1 MNKKLKQIL
10 SIFAAGTVAVTM
22 GLSAFAA
29 PVDEATID
37 RNRKASLSVYK
48 YDITSAE
55 KDGVWTTDGY
65 QSTGVYDETGVNNIL
80 GNPDKPKV
88 LPNGDTSY
96 GYAVKGVEFTYKK
109 VAGIST
115 FSEKGT
121 VSNLFGFEAE
131 GNEETM
137 LRSIGLSFADRE
149 TEADA
154 VVNGKQMYYFT
165 SDTLMKAVTDSLADD
180 PIGVKNA
187 LETYVKNNG
196 GTAMEETDSYGHTE
210 ATNLDLGLYLVVETK
225 VPEYVTTTVAPFL
238 ISLPMTA
245 VNGSNAADGGT
256 RWIYDVTVYPKNATG
271 SPDLEKTVRESKADT
286 GKNQGKTDD
295 ISDGYAQTATGSAGD
310 VMEYQI
316 VSTLPEITSA
326 ASYLTEYIFAD
337 TLSEGLTYRKNDL
350 LVEWYLD
357 KACTEKITGWEE
369 ISGKYTVAYGEHTMT
384 ITMTEE
390 GLSEINSSY
399 SGCTMRITYAAVV
412 NSNDTVVC
420 GDTGNPNEVV
430 LTWKRTNIDYYDTLK
445 DDCHVY
451 TYAIDLTKRFADNKG
466 DFSKVNFVIQ
476 NDTDGYFVKAELIDG
491 VYYVTGHTAD
501 EAEATRFVPTD
512 NGKVI
517 VKGLEDDTY
526 SITETA
532 TDNGYRL
539 LKENIQVVITA
550 EESDNICPSCLAKT
564 LEASATVDGQSVVMV
579 ADGDSAS
586 AVVPLTVIN
595 HRKTLIP
602 GTGEAG
608 NWLITIGGIALASA
622 SCMIFIW
629 SLKKKNRA

>member
-1 MNKKLKQIL
+1 MNKKWKQIL
-10 SIFAAGTVAVTM
+10 STLAAGAVAVTM
-22 GLSAFAA
+22 GLSVFAA
-29 PVDEATID
+29 PVNEATID
-37 RNRKASLSVYK
+37 MSRKASLSVYK

-55 KDGVWTTDGY
+55 KDGVWTIDGY
-65 QSTGVYDETGVNNIL
+65 QSTGVYDETGVNTVL
-80 GNPDKPKV
+80 GNPDQPKT

-109 VAGIST
+109 VAEIST

-121 VSNLFGFEAE
+121 VSNLFGFEAGE
-131 GNEETM
+131 TEETM
-137 LRSIGLSFADRE
+137 LQAIGLSFADRE
-149 TEADA
+149 TEADRM
-154 VVNGKQMYYFT
+154 VNGKQMYYFT
-165 SDTLMKAVTDSLADD
+165 SDTLMKAMTDSLADD
-180 PIGVKNA
+180 PIGVKNV
-187 LETYVKNNG
+187 LEAYVKDHG
-196 GTAMEETDSYGHTE
+196 GTAMPETDSYGHTE
-210 ATNLDLGLYLVVETK
+210 ATDLDLGLYLVVETK

-245 VNGSNAADGGT
+245 VNGTNATDGGT

-271 SPDLEKTVRESKADT
+271 NPDLEKTVRESKTDT
-286 GKNQGKTDD
+286 GKNQGKNDD
-295 ISDGYAQTATGSAGD
+295 ILDGYAKTATGSAGD
-310 VMEYQI
+310 VMDYQVI
-316 VSTLPEITSA
+316 STLPAITSA
-326 ASYLTEYIFAD
+326 ASYLTTYTFAD
-337 TLSEGLTYRKNDL
+337 TLSEGIAYRKNDL
-350 LVEWYLD
+350 LIEWYKD
-357 KACTEKITGWEE
+357 KACTEKITAWEE
-369 ISGKYTVAYGEHTMT
+369 TSGKYTAAYGEHTMT

-390 GLSEINSSY
+390 GLSEINSIY
-399 SGCTMRITYAAVV
+399 SGCTMRITYAAAI
-412 NSNDTVVC
+412 NSDDTVVC

-430 LTWKRTNIDYYDTLK
+430 LTWKRTNTNYYDTLK
-445 DDCHVY
+445 GDCHVY
-451 TYAIDLTKRFADNKG
+451 TYAIDLTKKFADNKG
-466 DFSKVNFVIQ
+466 DFSKVNFVMQ

-491 VYYVTGHTAD
+491 VYYVTGHAAD
-501 EAEATRFVPTD
+501 EADATVFVPID

-526 SITETA
+526 SITEIA

-564 LEASATVDGQSVVMV
+564 LGASATVDGQSVVMA

-608 NWLITIGGIALASA
+608 NWLITIGGIVLAAVSF
-622 SCMIFIW
+622 MV
-629 SLKKKNRA
+629 LLYTRKQKQN

>member
-1 MNKKLKQIL
+1 MNKKWKQIL
-10 SIFAAGTVAVTM
+10 SILAAGTVAVTM

-109 VAGIST
+109 VAEIST

-131 GNEETM
+131 GTEETM
-137 LRSIGLSFADRE
+137 LRAIGLSFADRE
-149 TEADA
+149 TEADT
-154 VVNGKQMYYFT
+154 VINGKQMYYFT

-238 ISLPMTA
+238 VSLPMTA

-286 GKNQGKTDD
+286 GKNQGKTSD
-295 ISDGYAQTATGSAGD
+295 ISDGYAQTATGSASD

-316 VSTLPEITSA
+316 VSTLPAITST
-326 ASYLTEYIFAD
+326 ASYLTEYVFAD
-337 TLSEGLTYRKNDL
+337 TLSEGLAYRKNDL
-350 LVEWYLD
+350 LIEWYKD
-357 KACTEKITGWEE
+357 KECTEKMTEWNEA
-369 ISGKYTVAYGEHTMT
+369 SGKFTVAYEEHTMT
-384 ITMTEE
+384 VTMTET
-390 GLSEINSSY
+390 GLAEINPAY
-399 SGCTMRITYAAVV
+399 SGCTMRITYAAVI
-412 NSNDTVVC
+412 NSDDTVVC
-420 GDTGNPNEVV
+420 GDAGNPNEVV
-430 LTWKRTNIDYYDTLK
+430 LIWKRTNTDYYDTLK

-451 TYAIDLTKRFADNKG
+451 TYAIDLTKKFADNKG
-466 DFSKVNFVIQ
+466 DFSKVSFVIQ
-476 NDTDGYFVKAELIDG
+476 NDTDGYFVQAKLIGD
-491 VYYVTGHTAD
+491 VYYVTGRAAD
-501 EAEATRFVPTD
+501 EADATLFVPAD
-512 NGKVI
+512 NGKVV
-517 VKGLEDDTY
+517 VKGLEDDVY
-526 SITETA
+526 SITETT

-539 LKENIQVVITA
+539 LKEAIQVVITA
-550 EESDNICPSCLAKT
+550 EESDDICSVCLEKT
-564 LEASATVDGQSVVMV
+564 LTASATVDGTSVSMA
-579 ADGDSAS
+579 ADGASAS

-608 NWLITIGGIALASA
+608 NLLFTIGGIALAAVSF
-622 SCMIFIW
+622 MI
-629 SLKKKNRA
+629 LVYTRRKKEN

>member
-1 MNKKLKQIL
+1 MNKKWKQVL
-10 SIFAAGTVAVTM
+10 STFTAGAVAVTM

-29 PVDEATID
+29 PVNEATID
-37 RNRKASLSVYK
+37 MSRKASLSVYK

-65 QSTGVYDETGVNNIL
+65 QSTGVYDETGVNNRL
-80 GNPDKPKV
+80 GNPDQPKT

-96 GYAVKGVEFTYKK
+96 GYAVKGVELTYKK
-109 VAGIST
+109 VADIST
-115 FSEKGT
+115 FTDHGT
-121 VSNLFGFEAE
+121 ISTLFGFEA
-131 GNEETM
+131 GGTEETM
-137 LRSIGLSFADRE
+137 LQAIGLSFADRE

-165 SDTLMKAVTDSLADD
+165 SDALMKAMTDSLADD
-180 PIGVKNA
+180 PTGVKNV
-187 LETYVKNNG
+187 LEAYVNDHG
-196 GTAMEETDSYGHTE
+196 GTAMPETDSYGHTE
-210 ATNLDLGLYLVVETK
+210 ARDLDLGLYLVVETK
-225 VPEYVTTTVAPFL
+225 VPEYVTTTIAPFL

-245 VNGSNAADGGT
+245 VNGTNATDGGT

-271 SPDLEKTVRESKADT
+271 NPDLEKTVRESKADT
-286 GKNQGKTDD
+286 GKNQGKSDD
-295 ISDGYAQTATGSAGD
+295 ILDGYAKTATGSAGD
-310 VMEYQI
+310 VMDYQVI
-316 VSTLPEITSA
+316 STLPAITSA
-326 ASYLTEYIFAD
+326 ASYLTTYTFAD
-337 TLSEGLTYRKNDL
+337 TLSEGITYRKNDL
-350 LVEWYLD
+350 LIEWYKD
-357 KACTEKITGWEE
+357 KACTEKITAWEE
-369 ISGKYTVAYGEHTMT
+369 TSGKFTVAYVEHTMT

>member
-1 MNKKLKQIL
+1 MNKKWKQML
-10 SIFAAGTVAVTM
+10 STLAAGTVAVTM

-29 PVDEATID
+29 PVNEATID
-37 RNRKASLSVYK
+37 MSRKASLSVYQ

-65 QSTGVYDETGVNNIL
+65 QSTGVYDETGVNNRL
-80 GNPDKPKV
+80 GNPDQPKT

-96 GYAVKGVEFTYKK
+96 GYAVKGVKFTYKK
-109 VAGIST
+109 VADIST
-115 FSEKGT
+115 FTDHGT
-121 VSNLFGFEAE
+121 ISTLFGFEA
-131 GNEETM
+131 GGTEETM
-137 LRSIGLSFADRE
+137 LQAIGLSFADRE

-165 SDTLMKAVTDSLADD
+165 SDALMKAMTDSLADD
-180 PIGVKNA
+180 PTGVKNV
-187 LETYVKNNG
+187 LEAYVNDHG
-196 GTAMEETDSYGHTE
+196 GTAIPETDSYGHTE
-210 ATNLDLGLYLVVETK
+210 ARDLDLGLYLVVETK
-225 VPEYVTTTVAPFL
+225 VPEYVTTTIAPFL

-245 VNGSNAADGGT
+245 VNGTNATDGGT

-271 SPDLEKTVRESKADT
+271 NPDLEKTVRESKADT
-286 GKNQGKTDD
+286 GKNQGKSDD
-295 ISDGYAQTATGSAGD
+295 ILDGYAKTATGSAGD
-310 VMEYQI
+310 VMDYQVI
-316 VSTLPEITSA
+316 STLPAITSA
-326 ASYLTEYIFAD
+326 ASYLTTYTFAD
-337 TLSEGLTYRKNDL
+337 TLSEGITYRKNDL
-350 LVEWYLD
+350 LIEWYKD
-357 KACTEKITGWEE
+357 KACTEKITAWEE
-369 ISGKYTVAYGEHTMT
+369 TSGKFTVAYVEHTMT

>member
-1 MNKKLKQIL
+1 MNKKRKQIL
-10 SIFAAGTVAVTM
+10 SILAAGAVAVTM

-37 RNRKASLSVYK
+37 RNRKGPLSVYK

-80 GNPDKPKV
+80 GNPDKPKA

-96 GYAVKGVEFTYKK
+96 GYAVKGVAFTYKK
-109 VAGIST
+109 VAEIST

-131 GNEETM
+131 GTGETM
-137 LRSIGLSFADRE
+137 LRAIGLSFADRE
-149 TEADA
+149 TEA
-154 VVNGKQMYYFT
+154 VVNGKRIYYFT

-187 LETYVKNNG
+187 LEAYVKDNG
-196 GTAMEETDSYGHTE
+196 GTAMPETDSYGHTE
-210 ATNLDLGLYLVVETK
+210 ATDLDLGLYLVVETK
-225 VPEYVTTTVAPFL
+225 VPEYVTATVAPFL

-245 VNGSNAADGGT
+245 VNGTNAADGGT
-256 RWIYDVTVYPKNATG
+256 RWIYDVTVYPKNTTS
-271 SPDLEKTVRESKADT
+271 SPNLEKTVRESKADT
-286 GKNQGKTDD
+286 DTTDD

-310 VMEYQI
+310 IMEYQI
-316 VSTLPEITSA
+316 VSTLPAITST

-337 TLSEGLTYRKNDL
+337 TLSEGITYRKNNL
-350 LVEWYLD
+350 LIEWYKD
-357 KACTEKITGWEE
+357 KACTEKITEWEE
-369 ISGKYTVAYGEHTMT
+369 TSGKYTVAYGEHTMT

-399 SGCTMRITYAAVV
+399 GGRTMRITYAAVI
-412 NSNDTVVC
+412 NSEDTVVC
-420 GDTGNPNEVV
+420 GDAGNSNEVV
-430 LTWKRTNIDYYDTLK
+430 LIWKRTNTDYYDTLK

-451 TYAIDLTKRFADNKG
+451 TYAIDLTKKFADNNG
-466 DFSKVNFVIQ
+466 DFSKVSFVIQ
-476 NDTDGYFVKAELIDG
+476 NDTDGYFVQATLIDN
-491 VYYVTGHTAD
+491 VYYVTGHAAD
-501 EAEATRFVPTD
+501 EADATVFVPTD
-512 NGKVI
+512 NGKVV
-517 VKGLEDDTY
+517 VKGLEDDAY
-526 SITETA
+526 SITETT

-539 LKENIQVVITA
+539 LKEAIQVVITA
-550 EESDNICPSCLAKT
+550 EESDDICPVCLAKT
-564 LEASATVDGQSVVMV
+564 LTALATADGKSVSMT

-608 NWLITIGGIALASA
+608 NLLFTIGGIALAAVSF
-622 SCMIFIW
+622 MV
-629 SLKKKNRA
+629 LVYTRKKKQN

>member
-1 MNKKLKQIL
+1 
-10 SIFAAGTVAVTM
+10 
-22 GLSAFAA
+22 
-29 PVDEATID
+29 
-37 RNRKASLSVYK
+37 
-48 YDITSAE
+48 
-55 KDGVWTTDGY
+55 
-65 QSTGVYDETGVNNIL
+65 
-80 GNPDKPKV
+80 
-88 LPNGDTSY
+88 
-96 GYAVKGVEFTYKK
+96 
-109 VAGIST
+109 
-115 FSEKGT
+115 
-121 VSNLFGFEAE
+121 
-131 GNEETM
+131 
-137 LRSIGLSFADRE
+137 
-149 TEADA
+149 
-154 VVNGKQMYYFT
+154 
-165 SDTLMKAVTDSLADD
+165 
-180 PIGVKNA
+180 
-187 LETYVKNNG
+187 
-196 GTAMEETDSYGHTE
+196 
-210 ATNLDLGLYLVVETK
+210 
-225 VPEYVTTTVAPFL
+225 
-238 ISLPMTA
+238 
-245 VNGSNAADGGT
+245 
-256 RWIYDVTVYPKNATG
+256 
-271 SPDLEKTVRESKADT
+271 
-286 GKNQGKTDD
+286 
-295 ISDGYAQTATGSAGD
+295 
-310 VMEYQI
+310 
-316 VSTLPEITSA
+316 
-326 ASYLTEYIFAD
+326 
-337 TLSEGLTYRKNDL
+337 
-350 LVEWYLD
+350 
-357 KACTEKITGWEE
+357 
-369 ISGKYTVAYGEHTMT
+369 MT

-586 AVVPLTVIN
+586 AVVPLTVSN
-595 HRKTLIP
+595 HR
-602 GTGEAG
+602 
-608 NWLITIGGIALASA
+608 
-622 SCMIFIW
+622 
-629 SLKKKNRA
+629 

>member
-1 MNKKLKQIL
+1 MNKKRKQIL
-10 SIFAAGTVAVTM
+10 SILATGAVVVTM

-96 GYAVKGVEFTYKK
+96 GYAVKGVAFTYKK
-109 VAGIST
+109 VAEIST

-121 VSNLFGFEAE
+121 ISNLFRFEAE
-131 GNEETM
+131 GSGEIM
-137 LRSIGLSFADRE
+137 LRAIGLSFADRE
-149 TEADA
+149 TEA

-165 SDTLMKAVTDSLADD
+165 SDTLMKAVTDSLAND
-180 PIGVKNA
+180 PTGVKNA
-187 LETYVKNNG
+187 LEAYVQDNG
-196 GTAMEETDSYGHTE
+196 GTAMAETDSYGHTE

-245 VNGSNAADGGT
+245 VNGTNAADGGT

-286 GKNQGKTDD
+286 DTTDD
-295 ISDGYAQTATGSAGD
+295 ISDGYAETATGSAGD
-310 VMEYQI
+310 VMDYQI
-316 VSTLPEITSA
+316 ISTLPAITSA

-357 KACTEKITGWEE
+357 EKCTEKMTEWNEA
-369 ISGKYTVAYGEHTMT
+369 SGKFAVAYEEHTMT
-384 ITMTEE
+384 VTMTET
-390 GLSEINSSY
+390 GLAEINSSY
-399 SGCTMRITYAAVV
+399 SGCTMRITYAATI
-412 NSNDTVVC
+412 NSDDTVVC

-430 LTWKRTNIDYYDTLK
+430 LTWKRTNTDYYDTLK

-451 TYAIDLTKRFADNKG
+451 TYAIDLTKKFADNKG
-466 DFSKVNFVIQ
+466 DFSKVSFVIQ
-476 NDTDGYFVKAELIDG
+476 NDTDGYFVQATLIDN
-491 VYYVTGHTAD
+491 VYYVTGHAAD
-501 EAEATRFVPTD
+501 EADATVFVPTD
-512 NGKVI
+512 NGKVV
-517 VKGLEDDTY
+517 VKGLEDDAY
-526 SITETA
+526 SITETT

-539 LKENIQVVITA
+539 LKEAIQVVITA
-550 EESDNICPSCLAKT
+550 EESDDICPVCLAKT
-564 LEASATVDGQSVVMV
+564 LTALATADGKSVSMT

-608 NWLITIGGIALASA
+608 NLLFTIGGIALAAVSF
-622 SCMIFIW
+622 MV
-629 SLKKKNRA
+629 LVYTRKKKQN

>member
-1 MNKKLKQIL
+1 MNKKRKQIL
-10 SIFAAGTVAVTM
+10 SILAAGAVAVTM

-29 PVDEATID
+29 SVNEATID
-37 RNRKASLSVYK
+37 RNRKGSLSVYK

-80 GNPDKPKV
+80 GNPDKPKA

-96 GYAVKGVEFTYKK
+96 GYAVKGVAFTYKK
-109 VAGIST
+109 VAEIFA
-115 FSEKGT
+115 FSNHGT
-121 VSNLFGFEAE
+121 VSHLFGFEAE
-131 GNEETM
+131 GSGETM
-137 LRSIGLSFADRE
+137 LRAIGLSFADRE

-225 VPEYVTTTVAPFL
+225 VPEYVTATVAPFL

-256 RWIYDVTVYPKNATG
+256 RWIYDVTVYPKNTTG
-271 SPDLEKTVRESKADT
+271 SPALEKTVRESKADT
-286 GKNQGKTDD
+286 DITDD
-295 ISDGYAQTATGSAGD
+295 ISDGYAETATGSAGD
-310 VMEYQI
+310 VMDYQI
-316 VSTLPEITSA
+316 ISTLPAITST
-326 ASYLTEYIFAD
+326 ASYLTEYVFAD
-337 TLSEGLTYRKNDL
+337 TLSEGLAYRKNDL
-350 LVEWYLD
+350 LIEWYKD
-357 KACTEKITGWEE
+357 KECTEKMTEWNEA
-369 ISGKYTVAYGEHTMT
+369 SGKFTVAYGEHTMT

-399 SGCTMRITYAAVV
+399 GGRTMRITYAAAI
-412 NSNDTVVC
+412 NSDATVVC

-430 LTWKRTNIDYYDTLK
+430 LTWKRTNTDYYDTLK

-451 TYAIDLTKRFADNKG
+451 TYAIDLTKKFADNKG
-466 DFSKVNFVIQ
+466 DFSKVSFVIQ
-476 NDTDGYFVKAELIDG
+476 NDTDGYFVQATLIDN
-491 VYYVTGHTAD
+491 VYYVTGHAAD
-501 EAEATRFVPTD
+501 EADATVFVPTD
-512 NGKVI
+512 NGKVV
-517 VKGLEDDTY
+517 VKGLEDDAY
-526 SITETA
+526 SITETT

-539 LKENIQVVITA
+539 LKEAIQVVITA
-550 EESDNICPSCLAKT
+550 EESDDICPVCLAKT
-564 LEASATVDGQSVVMV
+564 LTALAT
-579 ADGDSAS
+579 ADGKSVSMTADGASAS

-608 NWLITIGGIALASA
+608 NLLFTIGGIALAAVSF
-622 SCMIFIW
+622 MI
-629 SLKKKNRA
+629 LVYTRKKKQN

>member
-1 MNKKLKQIL
+1 MNKKRKQIL
-10 SIFAAGTVAVTM
+10 SILAAGAVAVTM

-48 YDITSAE
+48 YDIISAE

-96 GYAVKGVEFTYKK
+96 GYAVKGVAFTYKK

-131 GNEETM
+131 GTGETM
-137 LRSIGLSFADRE
+137 LRAIGLSFADRE
-149 TEADA
+149 TEA

-180 PIGVKNA
+180 PTSVKNV
-187 LETYVKNNG
+187 LEAYVKDNG

-238 ISLPMTA
+238 VSLPMTA

-256 RWIYDVTVYPKNATG
+256 RWIYDVTVYPKNTTG
-271 SPDLEKTVRESKADT
+271 SPNLEKTVRESKADT
-286 GKNQGKTDD
+286 DITDD
-295 ISDGYAQTATGSAGD
+295 ISDGYAETATGSAGD

-316 VSTLPEITSA
+316 VSTLPAITST
-326 ASYLTEYIFAD
+326 ASYLTEYVFAD
-337 TLSEGLTYRKNDL
+337 TLSEGLAYRKNNL
-350 LVEWYLD
+350 LIEWYKD
-357 KACTEKITGWEE
+357 KACSEKMTEWNEA
-369 ISGKYTVAYGEHTMT
+369 SGKFTVAYEEHTMT
-384 ITMTEE
+384 ITMTET
-390 GLSEINSSY
+390 GLAEINPAY
-399 SGCTMRITYAAVV
+399 SGCTMRITYAAVI
-412 NSNDTVVC
+412 NSDDTVVC

-430 LTWKRTNIDYYDTLK
+430 LTWKRTNTDYYDTLK

-451 TYAIDLTKRFADNKG
+451 TYAIDLTKKFADNKG
-466 DFSKVNFVIQ
+466 DFSKVSFVIQ
-476 NDTDGYFVKAELIDG
+476 NDTDGYFVQAKLIDNL
-491 VYYVTGHTAD
+491 YYVTGHAAD
-501 EAEATRFVPTD
+501 EADATVFVPTD
-512 NGKVI
+512 NGKVV
-517 VKGLEDDTY
+517 VKGLEDDVY
-526 SITETA
+526 SITETT

-539 LKENIQVVITA
+539 LKEAVQVVITA
-550 EESDNICPSCLAKT
+550 EESDDICSVCLEKT
-564 LEASATVDGQSVVMV
+564 LTALAT
-579 ADGDSAS
+579 ADGTSVSMTADGASAS

-608 NWLITIGGIALASA
+608 NLLFTIGGIALAVVSF
-622 SCMIFIW
+622 MV
-629 SLKKKNRA
+629 LVYTRKKKQN

>member
-1 MNKKLKQIL
+1 MNKKRKQIL
-10 SIFAAGTVAVTM
+10 SILAAGAVAVTM

-48 YDITSAE
+48 YDIISAE

-96 GYAVKGVEFTYKK
+96 GYAVKGVAFTYKK

-131 GNEETM
+131 GTGETM
-137 LRSIGLSFADRE
+137 LRAIGLSFADRE
-149 TEADA
+149 TEA

-187 LETYVKNNG
+187 LEAYVKDNG

-238 ISLPMTA
+238 VSLPMTA

-256 RWIYDVTVYPKNATG
+256 RWIYDVTVYPKNTTG
-271 SPDLEKTVRESKADT
+271 NPTLEKTVRESKADT
-286 GKNQGKTDD
+286 DTTDD
-295 ISDGYAQTATGSAGD
+295 ISDGYAETATGSASD

-316 VSTLPEITSA
+316 VSTLPAITST
-326 ASYLTEYIFAD
+326 ASYLTEYVFAD
-337 TLSEGLTYRKNDL
+337 TLSEGLAYRKNDL
-350 LVEWYLD
+350 LIEWYKD
-357 KACTEKITGWEE
+357 KECTEKMTEWNEA
-369 ISGKYTVAYGEHTMT
+369 SGKFAVAYEENTMT
-384 ITMTEE
+384 VTMTET
-390 GLSEINSSY
+390 GLAEINSSY
-399 SGCTMRITYAAVV
+399 SGCTMRITYAAVI
-412 NSNDTVVC
+412 NSDDTVVC

-430 LTWKRTNIDYYDTLK
+430 LTWKRTNTDYYDTLK

-451 TYAIDLTKRFADNKG
+451 TYAIDLTKKFADNKG
-466 DFSKVNFVIQ
+466 DFSKVSFVIQ
-476 NDTDGYFVKAELIDG
+476 NDTDGYFVQAKLIDNL
-491 VYYVTGHTAD
+491 YYVTGHAAD
-501 EAEATRFVPTD
+501 EADATVFVPTD
-512 NGKVI
+512 NGKVV
-517 VKGLEDDTY
+517 VKGLEDDAY
-526 SITETA
+526 SITETT

-539 LKENIQVVITA
+539 LKEAIQVVITA
-550 EESDNICPSCLAKT
+550 EESDDICPVCLAKT
-564 LEASATVDGQSVVMV
+564 LIALATADGKSVSMT

-608 NWLITIGGIALASA
+608 NLLFTIGGIALAAVSF
-622 SCMIFIW
+622 MV
-629 SLKKKNRA
+629 LVYTRKKKQN

>member
-48 YDITSAE
+48 YDIISAE

-80 GNPDKPKV
+80 GNPDKPKA

-96 GYAVKGVEFTYKK
+96 GYAVKGVAFTYKK
-109 VAGIST
+109 VAEIST

-131 GNEETM
+131 GTGETM
-137 LRSIGLSFADRE
+137 LRAIGLSFSDRE
-149 TEADA
+149 TEA

-187 LETYVKNNG
+187 LEAYVKDNG
-196 GTAMEETDSYGHTE
+196 GTAMPETDSYGHTE
-210 ATNLDLGLYLVVETK
+210 VTNLDLGLYLVVETK
-225 VPEYVTTTVAPFL
+225 VPEYVTATVAPFL

-245 VNGSNAADGGT
+245 VNGTNAADGGT

-295 ISDGYAQTATGSAGD
+295 ISDGYAETATGSAGD
-310 VMEYQI
+310 VMDYQI
-316 VSTLPEITSA
+316 ISTLPAITST
-326 ASYLTEYIFAD
+326 ASYLTEYVFAD

-357 KACTEKITGWEE
+357 KECTEKMTEWNEA
-369 ISGKYTVAYGEHTMT
+369 SGKFTVAYEEHTMT
-384 ITMTEE
+384 ITMTET
-390 GLSEINSSY
+390 GLAEINPAY
-399 SGCTMRITYAAVV
+399 SGCTMRITYAAVI
-412 NSNDTVVC
+412 NSDDTVVC
-420 GDTGNPNEVV
+420 GDTGNPNEAV
-430 LTWKRTNIDYYDTLK
+430 LIWKRTNTDYYDTLK

-451 TYAIDLTKRFADNKG
+451 TYAIDLTKKFADNKG
-466 DFSKVNFVIQ
+466 DFSKVSFVIQ
-476 NDTDGYFVKAELIDG
+476 NDTDGYFVQATLIDN
-491 VYYVTGHTAD
+491 VYYVTGHADD
-501 EAEATRFVPTD
+501 EADATVFVPTD
-512 NGKVI
+512 NGKVV

-526 SITETA
+526 RITETT

-539 LKENIQVVITA
+539 LKEAIQVVITA
-550 EESDNICPSCLAKT
+550 EETDEICSVCLEKT
-564 LEASATVDGQSVVMV
+564 LTASAT
-579 ADGDSAS
+579 ADGKSVSMTADGASAS

-608 NWLITIGGIALASA
+608 NLLFTIGGIALAAVSF
-622 SCMIFIW
+622 MI
-629 SLKKKNRA
+629 LVYTRRKKEN

>member
-10 SIFAAGTVAVTM
+10 SIFAATTVAVTM
-22 GLSAFAA
+22 GVSAFAA

-109 VAGIST
+109 VSEISA
-115 FSEKGT
+115 FSNHGT
-121 VSNLFGFEAE
+121 VSHLFGFEAE
-131 GNEETM
+131 GSGETM
-137 LRSIGLSFADRE
+137 LRAIGLSFADRE
-149 TEADA
+149 TEA

-180 PIGVKNA
+180 PTGVKNV
-187 LETYVKNNG
+187 LEAYVNDHG
-196 GTAMEETDSYGHTE
+196 GTAMPETDSYGHTE
-210 ATNLDLGLYLVVETK
+210 ARDLDLGLYLVVETK
-225 VPEYVTTTVAPFL
+225 VPEYVTTTIAPFL

-245 VNGSNAADGGT
+245 VNGTNATDGGT
-256 RWIYDVTVYPKNATG
+256 RWIYDVTVYPKNVTG
-271 SPDLEKTVRESKADT
+271 NPDLEKTVRESKADT
-286 GKNQGKTDD
+286 GKNQGKSDD
-295 ISDGYAQTATGSAGD
+295 ILDGYAKTATGSAGD
-310 VMEYQI
+310 VMDYQVI
-316 VSTLPEITSA
+316 STLPAITSA
-326 ASYLTEYIFAD
+326 ASYLTTYTFAD
-337 TLSEGLTYRKNDL
+337 TLSEGITYRKNDL
-350 LVEWYLD
+350 LIEWYKD
-357 KACTEKITGWEE
+357 KACTEKITAWEE
-369 ISGKYTVAYGEHTMT
+369 TSGKFTVAYVEHTMT

-451 TYAIDLTKRFADNKG
+451 TYAIDLTKKFADNKG
-466 DFSKVNFVIQ
+466 DFSKVSFVIQ
-476 NDTDGYFVKAELIDG
+476 NDTDGYFVQATLIDN
-491 VYYVTGHTAD
+491 VYYVTGHAAD
-501 EAEATRFVPTD
+501 EADATVFVPTD
-512 NGKVI
+512 NGKVVI
-517 VKGLEDDTY
+517 KGLEDDAY
-526 SITETA
+526 SITETT

-539 LKENIQVVITA
+539 LKEAIQVVITA
-550 EESDNICPSCLAKT
+550 EESDDICPVCLAKT
-564 LEASATVDGQSVVMV
+564 LTALATTDGKSVSMT

-595 HRKTLIP
+595 RRKTLIP

-608 NWLITIGGIALASA
+608 NLLFTIGGIALAVVSF
-622 SCMIFIW
+622 MV
-629 SLKKKNRA
+629 LVYTRKKKQN

>member
-1 MNKKLKQIL
+1 MNKKRKQIL
-10 SIFAAGTVAVTM
+10 SILAAGAVAVTM

-37 RNRKASLSVYK
+37 RNRKGSLSVYK

-109 VAGIST
+109 VAEIST
-115 FSEKGT
+115 FSNHGI

-131 GNEETM
+131 ETEETM
-137 LRSIGLSFADRE
+137 LRSIGLNFEDRVKE
-149 TEADA
+149 TDA

-238 ISLPMTA
+238 VSLPMTA

-256 RWIYDVTVYPKNATG
+256 RWIYDVTVYPKNTTS
-271 SPDLEKTVRESKADT
+271 SPNLEKTVRESKADT
-286 GKNQGKTDD
+286 DTTDD

-310 VMEYQI
+310 IMEYQI
-316 VSTLPEITSA
+316 VSTLPAITST

-337 TLSEGLTYRKNDL
+337 TLSEGLAYRKNDL
-350 LVEWYLD
+350 LIEWYKD
-357 KACTEKITGWEE
+357 REFTEKMTEWNEA
-369 ISGKYTVAYGEHTMT
+369 SGKFTVAYEENTMT
-384 ITMTEE
+384 VTMTET
-390 GLSEINSSY
+390 GLAEINPVY
-399 SGCTMRITYAAVV
+399 SGCTMRITYAAVI
-412 NSNDTVVC
+412 NSEDTVVC
-420 GDTGNPNEVV
+420 GDAGNSNEVV
-430 LTWKRTNIDYYDTLK
+430 LIWKRTNTDYYDTLK

-451 TYAIDLTKRFADNKG
+451 TYAIDLTKKFADNNG
-466 DFSKVNFVIQ
+466 DFSKVSFVIQ
-476 NDTDGYFVKAELIDG
+476 NDTDGYFVQAKLIGD
-491 VYYVTGHTAD
+491 VYYVTGRAAD
-501 EAEATRFVPTD
+501 QADATVFVPTD
-512 NGKVI
+512 NGKVV
-517 VKGLEDDTY
+517 VKGLEDDAY
-526 SITETA
+526 SITETT

-539 LKENIQVVITA
+539 LKEAVQVVITA
-550 EESDNICPSCLAKT
+550 EESDDICSVCLEKT
-564 LEASATVDGQSVVMV
+564 LTASATVDGTSVSMT

-608 NWLITIGGIALASA
+608 NLLFTIGGIALAAVSF
-622 SCMIFIW
+622 MI
-629 SLKKKNRA
+629 LVYTRKKKEN